1 MGLATFLGSRRF
13 ARSLQ
18 FAQTRPTGV
27 GELRRARTL
36 SYLESPHA
44 RRGTVPPLGLGP
56 HATFQ
61 RRATLRAPLKID
73 THNAPVRR
81 RAFRAFLQPWKR
93 AGPIELGD
101 PTRTTREANRERS
114 RGHLLPAS
122 FSRHTSHNSATEPH
136 KGRQAPR
143 CLDRAPSATRG
154 AERGEEAHLRNY
166 SCYSGS
172 LNTKKLK
179 YYTHSPLLS

>member
-1 MGLATFLGSRRF
+1 MRGVYNSRRPGRRGLASF
-13 ARSLQ
+13 AARGLFHLSKVL
-18 FAQTRPTGV
+18 A
-27 GELRRARTL
+27 RAGAL
-36 SYLESPHA
+36 C
-44 RRGTVPPLGLGP
+44 
-56 HATFQ
+56 

-122 FSRHTSHNSATEPH
+122 FSRHTSHNTAPEPH
-136 KGRQAPR
+136 KGRPAPR